1 MHNPPIIKPKKYA
14 GGGAVGIGVAGSLE
28 QNKEF
33 FKQKREQDALK
44 RMQRLQNASRSIPSD
59 PILSPESIQNDLDK
73 LTNDL
78 KSVKKNKPVKK
89 PLKNEKET
97 SSFDDIEEFRDWI
110 KINTT
115 QDEATGEISFIQPR
129 TGEKVPLE
137 NEPETNV
144 LLYEVFKEQTGR
156 KGEAAEAIKN
166 MNIKQFQ
173 SAPDG
178 KSIDDVRSSIEDQ
191 ITHKD
196 FISDLKKVQKDTDS
210 GGGVLGAV
218 GAVAGAALGSKF
230 SPIKFSPAGAAL
242 GTVGGYALGKMLGNN
257 DPNLDEEAVR
267 LEANSRALMA
277 GGSPG
282 SFSQEIDSKRGARM
296 SAYADDLKRQQALAL
311 QEKNQEEDRQ
321 FYAYREPGETEY
333 RLTPTP
339 LNQREVYE
347 LSREQGLFG
356 KAKYEIAP
364 AQLAQQK
371 EKQTD
376 EEFLRKAIAGGRVPQ
391 EISNQYF
398 QDQFGFQAPEEEPIF
413 RMPTSSRKIIK
424 EQNANTKDSVFK
436 HKGFVNVELPGI
448 EDNLK
453 FKVRLQEDKN
463 GNVKYDPDVNLNPII
478 RDIYKAE
485 EYSART
491 QGEIEA
497 ARELV
502 NAYTVGSSQTIEDI
516 VRSLAGLAGIDR
528 TQVFDDNG
536 NQILPTATV
545 LKRWA
550 KRFTAQNITTLLGE
564 SNRTISD
571 ADRKR
576 ADDIVSILKPTT
588 DVADAIASLNELIEI
603 FETPSRNANI
613 ALQSLYSLAE
623 TAPSGGYLDRVL
635 AMEESVINQIKKSGG
650 PFNPPK
656 SSQFYFEETRK
667 PGMISESI
675 DLTMDE

>member
-1 MHNPPIIKPKKYA
+1 MYNPPIIKPKKYA
-14 GGGAVGIGVAGSLE
+14 GGGAVGIAGVGALE

-33 FKQKREQDALK
+33 FKQKREQDALRK
-44 RMQRLQNASRSIPSD
+44 MQRLQNASKTIPSD
-59 PILSPESIQNDLDK
+59 PILSPKNIQNDLDK

-78 KSVKKNKPVKK
+78 KSVKKTKPITKT
-89 PLKNEKET
+89 LKNEKEI

-110 KINTT
+110 KTNTT
-115 QDEATGEISFIQPR
+115 QDEETGEIAFIQPK
-129 TGEKVPLE
+129 TGERVPLE

-173 SAPDG
+173 SSPEG
-178 KSIDDVRSSIEDQ
+178 KNIDDVRSSIEEKVTQ
-191 ITHKD
+191 KD
-196 FISDLKKVQKDTDS
+196 FISDLKKIQKDTNNNNGGLGL
-210 GGGVLGAV
+210 GGGLGMA
-218 GAVAGAALGSKF
+218 AGAALGSRLGGF
-230 SPIKFSPAGAAL
+230 GAAAGAA
-242 GTVGGYALGKMLGNN
+242 GGYALGKMLGRGG
-257 DPNLDEEAVR
+257 PTLDEEAVR
-267 LEANSRALMA
+267 LDANSRGLMA

-282 SFSQEIDSKRGARM
+282 SFAQEIDQKRGAKM
-296 SAYADDLKRQQALAL
+296 SAYADDLKRQQALVL
-311 QEKNQEEDRQ
+311 QEKRQNEDRQ
-321 FYAYREPGETEY
+321 FYAYRKPGETEY
-333 RLTPTP
+333 RLTPSP
-339 LNQREVYE
+339 LNEQEVYD
-347 LSREQGLFG
+347 LSREG
-356 KAKYEIAP
+356 KYEIAP
-364 AQLAQQK
+364 PQLAQQK
-371 EKQTD
+371 EQQTD

-398 QDQFGFQAPEEEPIF
+398 QDQFGFEAPKEEPIF
-413 RMPTSSRKIIK
+413 RMPTSSKKIIK
-424 EQNANTKDSVFK
+424 EQNTKTQDSVFK

-485 EYSART
+485 EYSTRT

-576 ADDIVSILKPTT
+576 ADDIVSILRPTT

-667 PGMISESI
+667 PGIISESI
-675 DLTMDE
+675 DLTMDD